1 MIEAP
6 GSSNGF
12 HDKHV
17 TRLATSYM
25 HWTGKSLGATG
36 PAGEQVDAQMI
47 YRAPFVVLS
56 HDTAQDPI
64 FNYANLIGQR
74 LFEMTWADF
83 MVTPSRYSAEPL
95 ARSERLRLFDRVAS
109 IGFIDDYRG
118 IRISRTGRRFRIDQA
133 TVWTVRDEAGNFAGQ
148 AAMFSEWAYV

>member
-1 MIEAP
+1 
-6 GSSNGF
+6 
-12 HDKHV
+12 
-17 TRLATSYM
+17 
-25 HWTGKSLGATG
+25 
-36 PAGEQVDAQMI
+36 MI

-118 IRISRTGRRFRIDQA
+118 IRISRTGRRFRIDKA

-148 AAMFSEWAYV
+148 AAMFSEWDYV